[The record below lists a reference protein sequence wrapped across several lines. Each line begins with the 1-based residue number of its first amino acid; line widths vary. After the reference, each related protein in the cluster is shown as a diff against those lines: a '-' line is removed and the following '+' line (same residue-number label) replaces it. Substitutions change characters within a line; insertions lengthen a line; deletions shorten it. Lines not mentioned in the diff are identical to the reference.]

1 MRDPRADTKTTV
13 GRSSYWPVGRR
24 IEHFRGGREERHSGG
39 WDGEARGG
47 PGGIALLVWENARDL
62 PWRRTRDP
70 WRVLISEVMLQQI
83 QVKRAVPFY
92 ERFLERFP
100 TVNALTEAP
109 LAVAIRV
116 WEDLER
122 YRRVVY
128 LYKTARR
135 LVREHGGG
143 LPSDPE
149 DLVKLPGTG
158 PYTAGA
164 MAASRTCGGSCTAL
178 LRGEGFEAGNGRG
191 APGDSGGAGAVGS
204 VLAVEPGPG

>member
-1 MRDPRADTKTTV
+1 
-13 GRSSYWPVGRR
+13 
-24 IEHFRGGREERHSGG
+24 
-39 WDGEARGG
+39 
-47 PGGIALLVWENARDL
+47 
-62 PWRRTRDP
+62 
-70 WRVLISEVMLQQI
+70 MLQQI

-143 LPSDPE
+143 L
-149 DLVKLPGTG
+149 
-158 PYTAGA
+158 
-164 MAASRTCGGSCTAL
+164 RTVYRGRDGCFANMRRVLHGSS
-178 LRGEGFEAGNGRG
+178 
-191 APGDSGGAGAVGS
+191 SG
-204 VLAVEPGPG
+204 